1 MSWLVNP
8 AARSWDAPPLTVSP
22 RSFHRSLPGYAP
34 TPLVEL
40 SSLAAELGV
49 GRVVVKDESS
59 RLGLPAFKV
68 LGASFAIARALSLR
82 LGAPGVL
89 SLEELRGRL
98 VGSRLTLVAATDG
111 NHGRAVARVASLLG
125 LRSVISVPPGVSAA
139 ARQAITGEGAVLNE
153 LDMPYDDV
161 VRHVAQT
168 AGEQTAGEQKLLVQ
182 DTSWAG
188 YEDIPRWIVDGYDT
202 MLAEVDDQL
211 ADSGSAPPT
220 LVVVPAGVG
229 SFAQA
234 VITHYRR
241 DGHRPAVL
249 AVEPEVAASVTAALD
264 AGRVVPVETGETIMT
279 GLNCGTV
286 SEVAWPALR
295 QGLDAAVTVS
305 DAESLDAVH
314 ALADLGVDSGPC
326 GAATLA
332 AARRV
337 LASPEHRAELALPA
351 DAVVVLLST
360 EGRAAN
366 PKL

>member
-1 MSWLVNP
+1 MSWHANP
-8 AARSWDAPPLTVSP
+8 AARSWNAPPLTVSP
-22 RSFHRSLPGYAP
+22 RAFHRALPGYAP
-34 TPLVEL
+34 TPLVEVP
-40 SSLAAELGV
+40 SLAAELGV

-59 RLGLPAFKV
+59 RLGLPAFKI
-68 LGASFAIARALSLR
+68 LGASFAIARALSRR

-89 SLEELRGRL
+89 SPAELRDTL
-98 VGSRLTLVAATDG
+98 EGSGLRLVAATDG

-125 LRSVISVPPGVSAA
+125 LRSIISVPPGVSAA
-139 ARQAITGEGAVLNE
+139 ARQAITGEGAVLAE

-161 VRHVAQT
+161 VGHVAQT
-168 AGEQTAGEQKLLVQ
+168 ADEQTLLVQ

-202 MLAEVDDQL
+202 MLAEVDEQL
-211 ADSGSAPPT
+211 ADSGTGPPT

-241 DGHRPAVL
+241 EGHRPAVL

-264 AGRVVPVETGETIMT
+264 AGRVMSVDTGETVMT

-286 SEVAWPALR
+286 SEIAWPALR
-295 QGLDAAVTVS
+295 HGLDAAVTVS
-305 DAESLDAVH
+305 DAEALEAVH
-314 ALADLGVDSGPC
+314 TLADLGVDSGPC

-332 AARRV
+332 AVRRV
-337 LASPEHRAELALPA
+337 LTAPERRAELAVPA

>member
-1 MSWLVNP
+1 MSWIVNP

-34 TPLVEL
+34 TPLVEAP
-40 SSLAAELGV
+40 SLAAELGV
-49 GRVVVKDESS
+49 GRVMVKDESS

-68 LGASFAIARALSLR
+68 LGASFAIARALSSR

-89 SLEELRGRL
+89 SLDELRDRL
-98 VGSRLTLVAATDG
+98 GGSGLTLVAATDG
-111 NHGRAVARVASLLG
+111 NHGRAVAHVASLLG
-125 LRSVISVPPGVSAA
+125 LRSIISVPPGVSAA
-139 ARQAITGEGAVLNE
+139 ARQAIIGEGAVLDE
-153 LDMPYDDV
+153 LEMAYDDV
-161 VRHVAQT
+161 VRHVAQR
-168 AGEQTAGEQKLLVQ
+168 AGERTLLVQ

-188 YEDIPRWIVDGYDT
+188 YENIPRWIVDGYDT

-211 ADSGSAPPT
+211 ADSGTGPPT
-220 LVVVPAGVG
+220 LMVVPAGVG

-241 DGHRPAVL
+241 EGHRPAVL
-249 AVEPEVAASVTAALD
+249 AVEPEVAACVAAALD
-264 AGRVVPVETGETIMT
+264 AGRVVPVETGETVMT

-286 SEVAWPALR
+286 SEIAWPVLR
-295 QGLDAAVTVS
+295 QGLDAAVTVT
-305 DAESLDAVH
+305 DAEALEAVH

-337 LASPEHRAELALPA
+337 LASPERRAELAVPA